1 MMNGNYSKEIVRKFL
16 TDQKCSALPDRNGRE
31 LWIMNDD
38 VTIIQFPP
46 MDNVPWEI
54 FQVIAIDQ
62 IQIGDWEFDY
72 WLGENT

>member
-1 MMNGNYSKEIVRKFL
+1 
-16 TDQKCSALPDRNGRE
+16 
-31 LWIMNDD
+31 MNDD